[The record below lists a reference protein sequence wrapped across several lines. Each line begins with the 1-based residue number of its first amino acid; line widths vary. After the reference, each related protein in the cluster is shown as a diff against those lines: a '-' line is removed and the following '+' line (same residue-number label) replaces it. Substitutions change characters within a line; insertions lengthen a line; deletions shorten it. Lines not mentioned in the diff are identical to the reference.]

1 MELSDPKIEKVLNFL
16 KNSFSFIWK
25 MELFKRTS
33 YISEGNFLSSKNKK
47 TYTEKNSY
55 ISRNG
60 TFCPKHKKFFIFF
73 LRFFY
78 IYIFFIFFY
87 IFSGGNLLSLKK
99 FLTLQEMKLFYIF
112 SEKISVFNFLH

>member
-60 TFCPKHKKFFIFF
+60 TFCPKHIKFFIFF
-73 LRFFY
+73 LRNFF
-78 IYIFFIFFY
+78 
-87 IFSGGNLLSLKK
+87 
-99 FLTLQEMKLFYIF
+99 FLYFRRELAKP
-112 SEKISVFNFLH
+112 EKISYPSGNETFLHFLRKNFCI